1 MKYYSE
7 TADKDLRLAL
17 EAVVRA
23 WPAVTARKMFGCP
36 CYQANGK
43 LFALVVSGGIV
54 ITRPA
59 ESDRETLIK
68 QFLAVPFQVEQ
79 STGVKNMKTWLRVPA
94 LTRIEVDKLLPYL
107 RQSYEAALTEG

>member
-17 EAVVRA
+17 EAEMFN
-23 WPAVTARKMFGCP
+23 WPKVAARKMFGCP

-43 LFALVVSGGIV
+43 LFALVVSSGIV

-59 ESDRETLIK
+59 DSDREVLEK
-68 QFLAVPFQVEQ
+68 QFLAVPFKVEQ
-79 STGVKNMKTWLRVPA
+79 STGAKTMTVWLRVPA
-94 LTRIEVDKLLPYL
+94 LNRVEVNKLMPYL
-107 RQSYEAALTEG
+107 RKSYEAALAE